1 MSWEICKSR
10 SRLALEK
17 QGYGTFLESGNG
29 WTASTRVTSVSITCV
44 PQNQGTILV
53 LVSGGGALVREATRL
68 FEQLKAAD
76 TTSAP
81 APSTQPAGDPNSGW
95 QATALPLAGFTGSR
109 FNFWCPPGG
118 ALSPV
123 WGDGV
128 YAAHSSVCTAAV
140 HAGSLSVEM
149 GGNAII
155 EIRPGRESYGGSLK
169 HGVRSETFGSSKS
182 SFIVVGNP

>member
-1 MSWEICKSR
+1 MSWELCKTQSR
-10 SRLALEK
+10 IALEK

-29 WTASTRVTSVSITCV
+29 WTASTRAISASITCV

-53 LVSGGGALVREATRL
+53 LVSGGRSLVREATRL

-76 TTSAP
+76 TSTASAV
-81 APSTQPAGDPNSGW
+81 APSPAADPNSGW
-95 QATALPLAGFTGSR
+95 QATALPLAGFTGTR

-118 ALSPV
+118 SLFPV

-128 YAAHSSVCTAAV
+128 YASHSSVCTAAV
-140 HAGSLSVEM
+140 HAGSLSVET

-155 EIRPGRESYGGSLK
+155 EIRGGRDSYTGSVS
-169 HGVRSETFGSSKS
+169 HGVTSKQSGAARS
-182 SFIVVGNP
+182 SFVVIVER